1 LYRDSVKKNRDDL
14 DALLLTTEFI
24 DYNLERQN
32 KLVDFIKS
40 GYFSPTSV
48 KNFFGDISK
57 SDKIMLSR
65 MTTAWKTGRK
75 AKDPGKFYDNKYLW
89 EFSKAAAYSEYLS
102 YTPDEFINLINKK

>member
-1 LYRDSVKKNRDDL
+1 VKKNREDL

-24 DYNLERQN
+24 DYNLERHN
-32 KLVDFIKS
+32 KLIAFIRP
-40 GYFSPTSV
+40 GHFSPASV

-75 AKDPGKFYDNKYLW
+75 AKDPGKFYKNNYLW

-102 YTPDEFINLINKK
+102 ESPGEFIKIIEENSP